1 MQATRQRIL
10 EILREKGPATVDDLS
25 RELGLTPVTVRH
37 HLDILRRDGLV
48 ETCEVRHRHVPGRP
62 QYVYALTEAAAAY
75 FPDNYPNLVSAV
87 LNRIRDRLSPAAL
100 NVFFTEVGQE
110 LAQAA
115 PPPVPGETIEERLNR
130 ITAFLSNQGY
140 VARWERNQGGY
151 VLHTYNCP
159 YHYVAEAHQ
168 GLCIMDMRLVTEL
181 LGDLPVER
189 LSRVVEGAPSCSY
202 LIPEPFLS
210 PAYETTLTTERDAR

>member
-10 EILREKGPATVDDLS
+10 EILQKEGAATVDDLS
-25 RELGLTPVTVRH
+25 RQLALTPVTVRH

-48 ETCEVRHRHVPGRP
+48 ETCEVRHRHAPGRP
-62 QYVYALTEAAAAY
+62 QYVYTLTEAAAAH
-75 FPDNYPNLVSAV
+75 FPNNYSNLVSAV
-87 LNRIRDRLSPAAL
+87 LNRIRDRLSPAAI
-100 NVFFTEVGQE
+100 NVFFAEVGHE

-115 PPPVPGETIEERLNR
+115 PPLVPGETIEERLDR
-130 ITAFLSNQGY
+130 IVAFLSSQGY

-159 YHYVAEAHQ
+159 YHHVADAHQ
-168 GLCIMDMRLVTEL
+168 GLCVMDMRLVTEL

-189 LSRVVEGAPSCSY
+189 LSRVVEGAASCSY
-202 LIPEPFLS
+202 LIPEPL
-210 PAYETTLTTERDAR
+210 PTPDYETIPVMERG